1 MGKPLILI
9 VDDLEE
15 AYLGLLNFIKE
26 KEEKIYQNFE
36 FLYFPDYFQLKE
48 WYLRHRGEFVS
59 LIIQDVDYS
68 HLKDKNRL
76 LRKEDC
82 GLSCSEFFDE
92 VALQGFLIYLK
103 IREELDRIVPVLFVS
118 LRVGLDYTKEFSEF
132 LVYPG
137 YGKCSFVPTEV
148 TGREY
153 YPTIVRSIENMA
165 LMPISKEKK
174 ETWKRYHKIVIG
186 NSRSMAHLVKE
197 IERIAISD
205 ATCVLLGSSGVGKE
219 LVANALHRLSYRYD
233 PEAIHKKA
241 PLTVNIHALDFNLI
255 EDELFGH
262 EKGAFTGAISM
273 REGIFEA
280 ANNSTIFLDEIGE
293 LPSEIQIKLLRALE
307 YKKIKRIGSSYEI
320 EVDVRIIAATNR
332 TVEELRERL
341 RPDFYSRLIQH
352 CIFVPSLKER
362 YQNENVEIIEKDVKE
377 LSEFFIN
384 EMNQKENRNISL
396 SPIALKFLT
405 KLVYEFVNNQNDIF
419 ESNIRTFRNIVER
432 AYERAVSDGV
442 SEIDLGHI
450 ISTIGMIRFL
460 QTKKEER
467 KEEISIEKIFHTLNL
482 FEIEKQVI
490 KEALKKSNGNIS
502 QAARLLGIHRDTLRR
517 KMQEYNL

>member
-1 MGKPLILI
+1 MGKPLILV

-15 AYLGLLNFIKE
+15 AYLGLINFLKE

-36 FLYFPDYFQLKE
+36 FLYFRDYFQLKE
-48 WYLRHRGEFVS
+48 WYLKNRGEFIS

-68 HLKDKNRL
+68 HLKEKNRL
-76 LRKEDC
+76 LKKEDC
-82 GLSCSEFFDE
+82 GLFHSEFFDE

-118 LRVGLDYTKEFSEF
+118 LRVGLDYTKEFTEF

-148 TGREY
+148 TGKEY
-153 YPTIVRSIENMA
+153 YPTIARNIENMA
-165 LMPISKEKK
+165 LLPIDREKK
-174 ETWKRYHKIVIG
+174 EEWKKFHKMVIG

-233 PEAIHKKA
+233 PEVVNKRA

-293 LPSEIQIKLLRALE
+293 LPNEIQIKLLRALE

-320 EVDVRIIAATNR
+320 EVDVRIVAATNR

-362 YQNENVEIIEKDVKE
+362 YQNENVEVIEKDVKE
-377 LSEFFIN
+377 FSQFFIS
-384 EMNQKENRNISL
+384 EMNQKENRNIAIS
-396 SPIALKFLT
+396 SVALKFLT
-405 KLVYEFVNNQNDIF
+405 KLVYEFVNNQNNIF

-450 ISTIGMIRFL
+450 ISTIGMMRFL
-460 QTKKEER
+460 QTKKEGT
-467 KEEISIEKIFHTLNL
+467 KEEISFEGIFHTLNL
-482 FEIEKQVI
+482 LEIEKQVI

-517 KMQEYNL
+517 KIQEHNL